1 MAALVFHGLF
11 LLLVLNSPASA
22 LDRPHPLAPPDVSSP
37 RATLTTYFRNM
48 TEAVRL
54 WRKAMAVNTESP
66 GLSDSEEALALIDQA
81 QEFGRLAALTMNTS
95 ETASARQ
102 TAVAIESILMLKEVL
117 DRVAL
122 PPRDE
127 IPDAA
132 AVKAEGT
139 TRWRVPDTE
148 IEIALVD
155 SGSRAGQFLFTAETL
170 ERIPEFYGRVRDL
183 PYMVTG
189 TEGIYEHYIT
199 TPGVLLPPKWLS
211 WVERLPAWAT
221 ALYHDQTGWQWGGM
235 VLSVLLT
242 VWLPFLCRRW
252 LRHRPVPLTRVR
264 RTWRG
269 LLVPVVTLGSLVFFR
284 QFVDEVLNITGVV
297 LEVIVVVYESLI
309 ALAAAWIVIQISNV
323 IAATINSA
331 SHRKF
336 SSLDSSMVR
345 MSFRVIG
352 VIGAVGVILF
362 SAERIGLPVVP
373 LLAGLGVGGLAVA
386 LAARPTLENL
396 IGGVILYADRPV
408 RVGDFCKFG
417 DNVGTVETIG
427 MRSTQIRGLDRTVI
441 SVPNAQF
448 VDMQLV
454 NYARCDRM
462 LIDPIVGLRYE
473 TSPEQ
478 LRFVL
483 AKLREML
490 LAHPR
495 IDGETVRVRFSGF
508 GNSSLDIE
516 LRVYALTR
524 DWNNYHAIREDIF
537 LRIIDIVAEA
547 GTGFAFPSTTA
558 YLARDGGLDEEN
570 GRAAAAQ
577 VQAWRESGSLPFP
590 EFAKE
595 TKEALAGSLSYPP
608 AGSPHAGPESSKK
621 LPKRTDTPSD
631 AQS

>member
-1 MAALVFHGLF
+1 
-11 LLLVLNSPASA
+11 
-22 LDRPHPLAPPDVSSP
+22 
-37 RATLTTYFRNM
+37 M

-54 WRKAMAVNTESP
+54 WRKAIAVNTESP
-66 GLSDSEEALALIDQA
+66 GLTDSEEALALVERA
-81 QEFGRLAALTMNTS
+81 REFGRLAALTMNTS
-95 ETASARQ
+95 ETATARQ
-102 TAVAIESILMLKEVL
+102 SAVAIESVLMLKEVL

-122 PPRDE
+122 PAKDE

-132 AVKAEGT
+132 AVKAEGI
-139 TRWRVPDTE
+139 TRWRLPDTE

-155 SGSRAGQFLFTAETL
+155 SGLRAGQFLFTADTL
-170 ERIPEFYGRVRDL
+170 ERIPEFYERVRDL
-183 PYMVTG
+183 PYQVTG

-211 WVERLPAWAT
+211 WVERLPPWAT
-221 ALYHDQTGWQWGGM
+221 ALYLDQTGWQWGGLI
-235 VLSVLLT
+235 LSVLVT
-242 VWLPFLCRRW
+242 VLVPASCSRLLRLWPSPLSRMRRSW
-252 LRHRPVPLTRVR
+252 R
-264 RTWRG
+264 R
-269 LLVPVVTLGSLVFFR
+269 LLVPVVTLGSLIFFR
-284 QFVDEVLNITGVV
+284 QFVDQVLNITGDV
-297 LEVIVVVYESLI
+297 LLVMIFAFESFI
-309 ALAAAWIVIQISNV
+309 AIAAAWLVILISNA
-323 IAATINSA
+323 IAATINA
-331 SHRKF
+331 TSHRKF

-345 MSFRVIG
+345 MSFRFVG
-352 VIGAVGVILF
+352 VIGAVCVVLF
-362 SAERIGLPVVP
+362 AAHRIGIPVLP

-417 DNVGTVETIG
+417 EIMGTVETIG

-448 VDMQLV
+448 VDMQLI
-454 NYARCDRM
+454 NYSRCDRM

-478 LRFVL
+478 LRYVL
-483 AKLREML
+483 AKMREML

-495 IDGETVRVRFSGF
+495 IDSDTVRVRFAGF
-508 GNSSLDIE
+508 GSSSLDVE

-537 LRIIDIVAEA
+537 LRIIDVVAEA

-570 GRAAAAQ
+570 GRAAEAQ
-577 VQAWRESGSLPFP
+577 VQAWREAGSLPFP

-595 TKEALAGSLSYPP
+595 SKEALAGTLPYPP
-608 AGSPHAGPESSKK
+608 AGSPHASSEPSKRPPDRSGGPSG
-621 LPKRTDTPSD
+621 